1 MVKICIITDSVSTK
15 CFILWL
21 IRIKLN
27 YLSHFYVHQIG
38 DSPQYTSGLIFPDL
52 ARGFVKKP
60 GNLPLESYAH
70 LKDFA
75 KGCQQHYA
83 ADKIFHSSEFFHWGT
98 NQCTEVVKAASF
110 ESDVQRRWFIGHI
123 LFELLLDRILV
134 RHQPKV
140 AIDFYENLQNLDQIH
155 LLEFISLHEHK
166 EKDRFLRFFEHFRIA
181 SYINNYPNN
190 NLFAYSLSRIIMK
203 AGLPELTLTDK
214 VVLQECVLELENSAF
229 KNVQRILLELKEVF
243 R

>member
-1 MVKICIITDSVSTK
+1 MVKICIIPDPVSAK

-21 IRIKLN
+21 IKRKLN
-27 YLSHFYVHQIG
+27 YLSHFYIHQLG
-38 DSPQYTSGLIFPDL
+38 ENPQYTSGLIFPDL

-60 GNLPLESYAH
+60 GNLTLESYAH
-70 LKDFA
+70 LEDFA

-83 ADKIFHSSEFFHWGT
+83 ADKIFHASAFFHWGT
-98 NQCTEVVKAASF
+98 QQCTQMVKAAQF
-110 ESDVQRRWFIGHI
+110 ESEVQRRWFIGHI

-140 AIDFYENLQNLDQIH
+140 AIDFYENLQKLEQNH
-155 LLEFISLHEHK
+155 LQEFISLHDHK

-181 SYINNYPNN
+181 SYIKNYTDN
-190 NLFAYSLSRIIMK
+190 NLFAYSLSRIMMK
-203 AGLPELTLTDK
+203 AGLPQLTLIDK

-229 KNVQRILLELKEVF
+229 KNVQQILLELKEVF
-243 R
+243 K